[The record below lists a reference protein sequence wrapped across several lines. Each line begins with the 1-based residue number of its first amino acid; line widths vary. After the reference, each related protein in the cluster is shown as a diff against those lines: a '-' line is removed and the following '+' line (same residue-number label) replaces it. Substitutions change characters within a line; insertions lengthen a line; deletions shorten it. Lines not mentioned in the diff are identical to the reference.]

1 MKAAEGF
8 ADLPEDR
15 ALPRPRPLEGSLVGV
30 GQVRRV
36 AVSHRLGSEDGPEW
50 ALLCA
55 REGPVM
61 TFEGPNCVH
70 CISQVPSALAP
81 RRI

>member
-15 ALPRPRPLEGSLVGV
+15 ALPGPRPLEGSLVGV

-55 REGPVM
+55 QEGPVM
-61 TFEGPNCVH
+61 TFKGPNCVH